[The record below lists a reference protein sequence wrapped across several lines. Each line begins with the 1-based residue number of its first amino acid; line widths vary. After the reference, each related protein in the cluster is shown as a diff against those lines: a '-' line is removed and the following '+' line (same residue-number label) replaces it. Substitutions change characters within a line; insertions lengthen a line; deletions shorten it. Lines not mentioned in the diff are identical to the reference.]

1 VTAFSISFA
10 VKVEK
15 YSLKTYYIAHMRVL
29 VLNCG
34 SSSVKFAIVDTKT
47 GAFSISGLVEEIGG
61 NARFTA
67 KNGGEKHEKKIN
79 APSHSHAL
87 AAIQDFFKETGEDR
101 DIAAV
106 GHRVVHG
113 GEKFSKSVLINDE
126 VIKAIEECSVLAPLH
141 NPPNLQG
148 ITAAKKNF
156 PGLAQVAVF
165 DTAFHGSLPNYA
177 YLYGLP
183 YKFYKDYKI
192 RRYGFHGSSHRFVA
206 KKTAEILGQN
216 LKDLCLIIA
225 HLGNG
230 CSAAAVKFGCSADT
244 TFGLTPLEGLV
255 MGTRSGS
262 IDPGIILHLIK
273 SLGYDYDSLNKLLNK
288 ESGLLGLSGISS
300 DMRILLEEADK
311 GAEKAQIAIEVF
323 CYRAAKEIASL
334 VPALPKLDA
343 LVFTGGIGEN
353 SEPVRKK
360 ILSFLGVFKFG
371 EPNCPK
377 VMVVP
382 TNEELMIAMDTEEV
396 LGFV

>member
-1 VTAFSISFA
+1 
-10 VKVEK
+10 
-15 YSLKTYYIAHMRVL
+15 MRVL

-47 GAFSISGLVEEIGG
+47 GTFSVSGLVEEIGG

-67 KNGGEKHEKKIN
+67 KKGGEKHEKKID
-79 APSHSHAL
+79 APDHVQAL
-87 AAIQDFFKETGEDR
+87 ATIQSFFKETGEDS

-113 GEKFSKSVLINDE
+113 GEKFSKSVLIDDA

-148 ITAAKKNF
+148 ISAAKKNF
-156 PGLAQVAVF
+156 PNLAQVAVF

-183 YKFYKDYKI
+183 YKFYEEHKI

-216 LKDLCLIIA
+216 IKDLCLVIA

-230 CSAAAVKFGCSADT
+230 CSAAAVKFGLSADT
-244 TFGLTPLEGLV
+244 TLGLTPLEGMV

-273 SLGYDYDSLNKLLNK
+273 SLGYDYDKLNKLLNK

-300 DMRILLEEADK
+300 DMRVLLGE
-311 GAEKAQIAIEVF
+311 AEKGSERAKIAIEVF
-323 CYRAAKEIASL
+323 CYRVAKEIGSL

-360 ILSFLGVFKFG
+360 ILSFLNVFKFG
-371 EPNCPK
+371 EPNGPK

-396 LGFV
+396 VKK

>member
-1 VTAFSISFA
+1 LGLGFGFGDF
-10 VKVEK
+10 
-15 YSLKTYYIAHMRVL
+15 YYIAPVRVL

-34 SSSVKFAIVDTKT
+34 SSSVKFAIADTKT
-47 GAFSISGLVEEIGG
+47 GAFSISGLVEEIGA
-61 NARFTA
+61 NARFMA
-67 KNGGEKHEKKIN
+67 KRSGEKFEKKIN

-113 GEKFSKSVLINDE
+113 GEKFSKSVLINEE

-148 ITAAKKNF
+148 IAAAKKNF
-156 PGLAQVAVF
+156 PELAQVAVF

-183 YKFYKDYKI
+183 YKFYEDYKI

-244 TFGLTPLEGLV
+244 TLGLTPLEGMV

-300 DMRILLEEADK
+300 DMRILLEEAGK
-311 GAEKAQIAIEVF
+311 GTEKAKIAIEVF
-323 CYRAAKEIASL
+323 CYRIAKEIASL

-360 ILSFLGVFKFG
+360 ILSFLSVFKFD

-396 LGFV
+396 VRQ

>member
-1 VTAFSISFA
+1 
-10 VKVEK
+10 
-15 YSLKTYYIAHMRVL
+15 MRVL

-47 GAFSISGLVEEIGG
+47 GAASVSGLVEEIGG
-61 NARFTA
+61 NASFTA
-67 KNGGEKHEKKIN
+67 KRGSEKVKKQIN
-79 APSHSHAL
+79 APSHTQAL
-87 AAIQDFFKETGEDR
+87 AAIQGFFKETGEDSG
-101 DIAAV
+101 IAAV

-126 VIKAIEECSVLAPLH
+126 VIKAIEECSLLAPLH

-148 ITAAKKNF
+148 IAAAKNNF
-156 PGLAQVAVF
+156 PELAQVAVF

-183 YKFYKDYKI
+183 YKFYEEHKI

-216 LKDLCLIIA
+216 LQDLCLIIA

-230 CSAAAVKFGCSADT
+230 CSAAAVKFGNSADT
-244 TFGLTPLEGLV
+244 TLGLTPLEGMV

-300 DMRILLEEADK
+300 DMRVLLDEADK
-311 GAEKAQIAIEVF
+311 GVERAKIAIEVF
-323 CYRAAKEIASL
+323 CYRIAKEIGSL

-353 SEPVRKK
+353 SEPIRKK
-360 ILSFLGVFKFG
+360 ILSFLTVFKLG
-371 EPNCPK
+371 EPSGPK

-396 LGFV
+396 LATHSSS

>member
-1 VTAFSISFA
+1 
-10 VKVEK
+10 
-15 YSLKTYYIAHMRVL
+15 MRVL

-34 SSSVKFAIVDTKT
+34 SSSVKFAIADTQSEV
-47 GAFSISGLVEEIGG
+47 FSVSGLVEEIGA
-61 NARFTA
+61 NARFMA
-67 KNGGEKHEKKIN
+67 KKGKEKIKKKIN

-87 AAIQDFFKETGEDR
+87 AAIQDFFKEAGEEH

-113 GEKFSKSVLINDE
+113 GERFSKSVLINDD
-126 VIKAIEECSVLAPLH
+126 VLKAIEECSVLAPLH

-148 ITAAKKNF
+148 IAAAKKNF

-165 DTAFHGSLPNYA
+165 DTAFHGSLPNHA

-183 YKFYKDYKI
+183 YKFYEDYKI

-206 KKTAEILGQN
+206 KKTAEILEQD
-216 LKDLCLIIA
+216 LKNLCLIIA

-244 TFGLTPLEGLV
+244 TLGLTPLEGMV

-262 IDPGIILHLIK
+262 IDPGIILHLMK
-273 SLGYDYDSLNKLLNK
+273 SLGYDYESLNKLLNK

-300 DMRILLEEADK
+300 NMRVLLEEAGN
-311 GAEKAQIAIEVF
+311 GAERAKIAIEVF
-323 CYRAAKEIASL
+323 CYRTAKEIASL

-353 SEPVRKK
+353 SAPIREK
-360 ILSFLGVFKFG
+360 ILSFLSVFKFDK
-371 EPNCPK
+371 PNGPR
-377 VMVVP
+377 VLVVP

-396 LGFV
+396 VTGLKG

>member
-1 VTAFSISFA
+1 
-10 VKVEK
+10 
-15 YSLKTYYIAHMRVL
+15 MRVL

-47 GAFSISGLVEEIGG
+47 GAFSVSGLVEEIGAE
-61 NARFTA
+61 ARFKA
-67 KNGGEKHEKKIN
+67 KKGDERFEKKIN
-79 APSHSHAL
+79 APNHSEAL
-87 AAIQDFFKETGEDR
+87 ATIQNFFKETGEDK

-113 GEKFSKSVLINDE
+113 GEKFSKSVLINDD
-126 VIKAIEECSVLAPLH
+126 VIKAIEECSMLAPLH

-148 ITAAKKNF
+148 IDAAKKNF
-156 PGLAQVAVF
+156 PSLAQVAVF

-183 YKFYKDYKI
+183 YKFYEDYKI

-206 KKTAEILGQN
+206 RKTAEVLGQN
-216 LKDLCLIIA
+216 LKDLCLIVA

-230 CSAAAVKFGCSADT
+230 CSAAAIKYGHSADT
-244 TFGLTPLEGLV
+244 TLGLTPLEGMV

-273 SLGYDYDSLNKLLNK
+273 SLGYDYDKLNKLLNK
-288 ESGLLGLSGISS
+288 ESGLLGLSEISS
-300 DMRILLEEADK
+300 DMRVLLDEAEK
-311 GAEKAQIAIEVF
+311 GAEKAKLAIEVF
-323 CYRAAKEIASL
+323 CYRVAKEIGSI

-353 SEPVRKK
+353 SEPIRKK
-360 ILSFLGVFKFG
+360 IVSHLEAFKFG
-371 EPNCPK
+371 K

-396 LGFV
+396 LGSVKHA